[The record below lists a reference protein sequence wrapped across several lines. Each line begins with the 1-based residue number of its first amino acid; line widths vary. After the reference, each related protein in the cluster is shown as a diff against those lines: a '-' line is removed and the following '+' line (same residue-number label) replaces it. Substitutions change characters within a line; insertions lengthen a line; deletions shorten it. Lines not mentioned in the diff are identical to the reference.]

1 MEQELKSQKHQS
13 KKNRLFVFGCSFTM
27 YAWPT
32 YADFL
37 SYEFDHYENWGFP
50 GLGNRA
56 IAERIAECHVKN
68 NLTKDD
74 TVIVQWSTHT
84 RNDWHTFRT
93 VEFKGKRGDAIR
105 NTDEIGWKT
114 KGSIFNY
121 MNREVCY
128 DDKWIETF
136 WDEHSYYMHG
146 QNAIIL
152 TQGLLESTG
161 CTWRMTSIGHMNK
174 LGTDMPNINDF
185 GETPTDTVDVY
196 KERPE
201 LKVYENIDKTN
212 WLEPLGLFAW
222 TRKEKHYTFYDPESK
237 EDWMEPHPSH
247 WQHYDYLN
255 EVVRPSLGLKS
266 KNNDKQHST
275 VELLDKLKDEN
286 HDLLSFEEAIL
297 KEVVDYNHI
306 GYVGF

>member
-1 MEQELKSQKHQS
+1 MENQSKSQTL

-37 SYEFDHYENWGFP
+37 GYEFDHYENWGFP

-56 IAERIAECHVKN
+56 IAERVAECHIKN
-68 NLTKDD
+68 NITKDD
-74 TVIVQWSTHT
+74 TVLVQWSTHT

-121 MNREVCY
+121 MNREICY

-136 WDEHSYYMHG
+136 WDEHSYFMHG

-152 TQGLLESTG
+152 TTGLLESIG
-161 CTWRMTSIGHMNK
+161 CTYRMLSIGEMEK
-174 LGTDMPNINDF
+174 LGSDMPDAPGF
-185 GETPTDTVDVY
+185 GESNHEKINVYEEKKELEVY
-196 KERPE
+196 K
-201 LKVYENIDKTN
+201 NIDKTH
-212 WLEPLGLFAW
+212 WLEPLGLYSW
-222 TRKEKHYTFYDPESK
+222 KNKELQYTFYDPNSK
-237 EDWMEPHPSH
+237 KDWTELHPSH
-247 WQHYDYLN
+247 WQHYKYLN
-255 EVVRPSLGLKS
+255 EVVRPSLGITD
-266 KNNDKQHST
+266 KNNDKQVNT
-275 VELLDKLKDEN
+275 YKVLDQLKNDN
-286 HDLLSFEEAIL
+286 KDLLSFEEAIL
-297 KEVVDYNHI
+297 DKIIDYKHI